1 MFEIETRDRSSSPN
15 GASSDVTPANQQLQ
29 DYEDRIKRLEN
40 ENKVLHGRIRGY
52 KTLGDLLQE
61 AKEENKKLVVA
72 QRHLKQKLDSCTSIN
87 GSEFDSDLHST
98 SQTTTTTVKLEPTQN
113 TDMNMTQIA
122 EADVEAVSQMGPSHD
137 PGVPTITER
146 SVASNRDNAETSEMH
161 GSIRE
166 ITPMQE
172 SMVDTQNDLSRTE
185 TGKTTTKG
193 GNMTQNLEL
202 DSDRY
207 EEPEYEKV
215 GHQMAYK
222 PGSMSSMSVIS
233 SGPDE
238 KYNFPSLSSGTSR
251 RVQDVRPK
259 TYQCQPNEYELRPM
273 DSELSV
279 QMKYMLQ
286 MHSTV
291 EEPELAAKFRKM
303 SEDIAKTEEDAKRF
317 KNLAYTFAQENQR
330 LKTSTAME
338 LKELKN
344 QNFELREEN
353 KRLISRIKRLEHD
366 RDHLPVTSEP
376 LTSQTRLADWVA
388 VETPQGKAGVE
399 GELFQQGPDSSLPE
413 DLGAVM
419 SNIRCLKKENKEL
432 KQANQSWNIRWQ
444 ELNRQWE
451 LKVKDMRSQ
460 VDSYKQEMTELQK
473 REKQLQ
479 QDCEKMVQNAKTKA
493 YEEETA
499 KEEALMRFDQCT
511 YQRRSLQDQL
521 GELQARLETAI
532 RDKHSLEAELGVLKS
547 RYQGNMRSGQF
558 GMERSREDLTTEI
571 EVLRQQ
577 LTVFEED
584 FDRERQ
590 DRAAAQSARDDLQTT
605 LEKVRE
611 EKEPLTRRTKFL
623 EQKLKSHEATMQ
635 QTLQRNESLQ
645 TQLRDLQSQNRR
657 LQESSLPQFQGNMM
671 NHTYPRYQ
679 NQPTFQNMP
688 MYPNT
693 PIQGFSPHGQMGG
706 AGFMPQSPQAFNHPQ
721 MNMNNPAFMQYGAG
735 PQMGGVPNSPVIQS
749 QWTCDFCTF
758 SNIPSRTVCEMCG
771 KIKRQQ
777 QTGYASSGN
786 ASTEPVLMSRD
797 VIHPPPLSRGQD
809 VPDENG
815 DLVTDNGL

>member
-1 MFEIETRDRSSSPN
+1 
-15 GASSDVTPANQQLQ
+15 
-29 DYEDRIKRLEN
+29 
-40 ENKVLHGRIRGY
+40 
-52 KTLGDLLQE
+52 
-61 AKEENKKLVVA
+61 
-72 QRHLKQKLDSCTSIN
+72 
-87 GSEFDSDLHST
+87 
-98 SQTTTTTVKLEPTQN
+98 
-113 TDMNMTQIA
+113 MTQITETEGKA
-122 EADVEAVSQMGPSHD
+122 EAQMESSRD
-137 PGVPTITER
+137 PGLPTITER
-146 SVASNRDNAETSEMH
+146 SVTSNVDNVDTNEMH
-161 GSIRE
+161 GSIRLV
-166 ITPMQE
+166 TPMQE
-172 SMVDTQNDLSRTE
+172 SLVDTQNDLSRTE
-185 TGKTTTKG
+185 TGKIISKG

-238 KYNFPSLSSGTSR
+238 KYNFPSLSSGPSR

-259 TYQCQPNEYELRPM
+259 TYSEYEPKPM

-279 QMKYMLQ
+279 QMKNMLQ
-286 MHSTV
+286 MHSTA

-353 KRLISRIKRLEHD
+353 KRLITRIKRLEHD
-366 RDHLPVTSEP
+366 RDQLPVTSEP
-376 LTSQTRLADWVA
+376 LTSQTRLAGWVT
-388 VETPQGKAGVE
+388 VEKPQGKASVE
-399 GELFQQGPDSSLPE
+399 EELMQQGADTSLPD
-413 DLGAVM
+413 DLDTVM
-419 SNIRCLKKENKEL
+419 SNVRCLKKENREL
-432 KQANQSWNIRWQ
+432 KQANQSWNIRWH
-444 ELNRQWE
+444 ELNQQWE

-460 VDSYKQEMTELQK
+460 VDSYKQEMRELQK
-473 REKQLQ
+473 REKQIQL
-479 QDCEKMVQNAKTKA
+479 DCEKMVQDAKTKA

-499 KEEALMRFDQCT
+499 REEALTKFHQCSN
-511 YQRRSLQDQL
+511 QKRSLQDQVC
-521 GELQARLETAI
+521 ELQARFEIAV
-532 RDKHSLEAELGVLKS
+532 RDKHSLEAELSVLKS

-558 GMERSREDLTTEI
+558 GMERNREDLTTEI

-590 DRAAAQSARDDLQTT
+590 DRAAAQSVGDDLQTT
-605 LEKVRE
+605 LDKVRE
-611 EKEPLTRRTKFL
+611 EKEAILRRNKLL
-623 EQKLKSHEATMQ
+623 EQKLKSHESTMQ

-645 TQLRDLQSQNRR
+645 TQVRELHGENRR
-657 LQESSLPQFQGNMM
+657 LRESSIPQFQGNMM
-671 NHTYPRYQ
+671 NQTYPRYQ
-679 NQPTFQNMP
+679 NQPQFQNMP

-693 PIQGFSPHGQMGG
+693 PMQGGFSPQGQMGL
-706 AGFMPQSPQAFNHPQ
+706 AGFLPPLSPQGFNQPY
-721 MNMNNPAFMQYGAG
+721 MNMNNAPFPQYGSG
-735 PQMGGVPNSPVIQS
+735 RQVGGAQTSPVMPR
-749 QWTCDFCTF
+749 QWTCEFCTF

-771 KIKRQQ
+771 KIRRQQ
-777 QTGYASSGN
+777 QTGYSSSGHASS
-786 ASTEPVLMSRD
+786 EPVLMSRD
-797 VIHPPPLSRGQD
+797 VIHPPPLPRGQD
-809 VPDENG
+809 VPDESG

>member
-1 MFEIETRDRSSSPN
+1 MFEIESSEGQTSSR

-29 DYEDRIKRLEN
+29 EYEDRIKRLEN

-61 AKEENKKLVVA
+61 AKEENKKLVEA
-72 QRHLKQKLDSCTSIN
+72 QRLLKLKLDTCTSIN
-87 GSEFDSDLHST
+87 GLDSDLE
-98 SQTTTTTVKLEPTQN
+98 TTTTHEPEPTQN
-113 TDMNMTQIA
+113 TDTSMTQITETEGKA
-122 EADVEAVSQMGPSHD
+122 EAQMESSLD
-137 PGVPTITER
+137 PGLPTVTER
-146 SVASNRDNAETSEMH
+146 SVASSVENVETNEMH
-161 GSIRE
+161 GSIRVV
-166 ITPMQE
+166 TPMQE
-172 SMVDTQNDLSRTE
+172 SLVDTQNDLSRTE
-185 TGKTTTKG
+185 TGKVISKG
-193 GNMTQNLEL
+193 GNMIQNLEL

-222 PGSMSSMSVIS
+222 PGSMSSLSVIS

-238 KYNFPSLSSGTSR
+238 KYNFPSLSSGSSR

-259 TYQCQPNEYELRPM
+259 TYSEYEPKPI

-279 QMKYMLQ
+279 QMKNMLLMQ
-286 MHSTV
+286 ST

-330 LKTSTAME
+330 LKTSTAMA

-353 KRLISRIKRLEHD
+353 KRLITRIKKLEHD
-366 RDHLPVTSEP
+366 RDQLPVSSEP
-376 LTSQTRLADWVA
+376 LTSQTRFAGWVA
-388 VETPQGKAGVE
+388 VERPQGKARVE
-399 GELFQQGPDSSLPE
+399 EELIQQGPDTSLPD
-413 DLGAVM
+413 DLDTVM
-419 SNIRCLKKENKEL
+419 SNVRCLKKENREL

-444 ELNRQWE
+444 ELNQQWE

-460 VDSYKQEMTELQK
+460 VDSYKQEMRELQK
-473 REKQLQ
+473 REKQIQL
-479 QDCEKMVQNAKTKA
+479 DCERMVQDAKTKA

-499 KEEALMRFDQCT
+499 KEEALTKFHQCST
-511 YQRRSLQDQL
+511 QKRSLQDQV
-521 GELQARLETAI
+521 GELQARLEVAI
-532 RDKHSLEAELGVLKS
+532 RDKHSLEAELSVLKS

-558 GMERSREDLTTEI
+558 GMERNREDLTTEI

-590 DRAAAQSARDDLQTT
+590 DRAAAQSVRDDLQTT
-605 LEKVRE
+605 LDKIKGD
-611 EKEPLTRRTKFL
+611 KEDILRRNKLL
-623 EQKLKSHEATMQ
+623 EQKLKSHESTMQ

-645 TQLRDLQSQNRR
+645 TQVRELQGENRR
-657 LQESSLPQFQGNMM
+657 LRESSIPQFQANMM
-671 NHTYPRYQ
+671 NPTYPRYQ
-679 NQPTFQNMP
+679 NQPQFQNMP
-688 MYPNT
+688 MYPNA
-693 PIQGFSPHGQMGG
+693 PMQGGFSPQGQMGMP
-706 AGFMPQSPQAFNHPQ
+706 GFMPQSPQGFNQPF
-721 MNMNNPAFMQYGAG
+721 MNMSNAPFQHYGSG
-735 PQMGGVPNSPVIQS
+735 RQVGGAQTTPVMPN
-749 QWTCDFCTF
+749 QWTCQFCTF

-771 KIKRQQ
+771 KIRRPQ
-777 QTGYASSGN
+777 QTGYSSSGHG
-786 ASTEPVLMSRD
+786 STEPVLMSRD
-797 VIHPPPLSRGQD
+797 VIHPPPLPRGQD
-809 VPDENG
+809 VPDESG